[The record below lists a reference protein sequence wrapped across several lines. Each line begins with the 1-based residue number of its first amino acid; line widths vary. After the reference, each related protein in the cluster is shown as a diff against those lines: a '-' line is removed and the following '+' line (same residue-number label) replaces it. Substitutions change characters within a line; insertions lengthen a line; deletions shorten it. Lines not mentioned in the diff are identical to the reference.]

1 MLMNTSSKNF
11 PYYLS
16 AAIAGGVALWML
28 SGVFGS
34 TEDSAAEA
42 EAAEAAAAANAKQQ
56 VRVQQMNAST
66 ITREIVVSGRT
77 AANRTLELRAEVE
90 GLVQQ
95 LGTERGEAVMAG
107 DLIAK
112 LDMRDR
118 NARLKEAEALVAQRE
133 LESSGIKNLR
143 TKQFTTEVQIAE
155 ANSRL
160 ESARAAVE
168 RIKLEI
174 ANLTIK
180 APYDAV
186 LQDRSIE
193 LGDFVRTGDT
203 VAELVDLDP
212 IIVTGEVNEREVA
225 SMQVGGKGVAVLV
238 DGRRMEGTVR
248 YLAPKADA
256 GTLTFQ
262 VELAI
267 PNPDNSIRAGM
278 TAELRLFADTVSVHN
293 LSAALLTLADDGT
306 IGAKVVDNTDTVRF
320 FPVDI
325 VGSSAEGLQQVS
337 GLPDSIRLIT
347 VGQGFVTEGQKVT
360 AVASTGGAAADTAT
374 GRASGL

>member
-1 MLMNTSSKNF
+1 MNTSSKKF
-11 PYYLS
+11 PLILS
-16 AAIAGGVALWML
+16 AAIMAGVVLWMA
-28 SGVFGS
+28 SGMFGGEES
-34 TEDSAAEA
+34 SATETGKSAASS
-42 EAAEAAAAANAKQQ
+42 NVPQQ
-56 VRVQQMNAST
+56 VRVQQMNARA

-77 AANRTLELRAEVE
+77 AANRTLELRAEAE
-90 GLVQQ
+90 GTVQQ
-95 LGTERGEAVMAG
+95 LGAERGEPVKAG
-107 DLIAK
+107 AMVAR
-112 LDMRDR
+112 LDIRDR

-133 LESSGIKNLR
+133 LEFSGIQNLR

-155 ANSRL
+155 ARSRL

-168 RIKLEI
+168 KIKLEI
-174 ANLTIK
+174 SNLTISV
-180 APYDAV
+180 PYDAV
-186 LQDRSIE
+186 LQERSIE
-193 LGDFVRTGDT
+193 IGDFVRMGDS

-225 SMQVGGKGVAVLV
+225 SMASGGKGVAVLV
-238 DGRRMEGTVR
+238 DGRRVEGEVR

-278 TAELRLFADTVSVHN
+278 TAELRLFTDTVNVHT

-306 IGAKVVDNTDTVRF
+306 VGAKVVDNTDTVRF
-320 FPVDI
+320 FPVEI
-325 VGSSAEGLQQVS
+325 VGAAEDGQQQVS

-347 VGQGFVTEGQKVT
+347 VGQGFVTEGQKVDPVS
-360 AVASTGGAAADTAT
+360 VAAGAAADTAS
-374 GRASGL
+374 GRAANL